1 MGTEW
6 AGDGAFSGAAM
17 AAHQVGVWVE
27 NDRGVHERLRRI
39 VSGEDRYMIGLAPVE
54 RVRMFV
60 LHLLYQDDGST
71 YRATWRAFRRDLAGF
86 ESRMPTLVRGAFD
99 RRDFDGID
107 WDGIVS
113 SLGEE

>member
-6 AGDGAFSGAAM
+6 VRDGDLSGAAM
-17 AAHQVGVWVE
+17 ATHQVATWVE
-27 NDRGVHERLRRI
+27 NDRGVYERLRRI
-39 VSGEDRYMIGLAPVE
+39 VSGEDRYMSRLAPVE
-54 RVRMFV
+54 RVRLFV

-71 YRATWRAFRRDLAGF
+71 YRATWRDFRRDLARF

-99 RRDFDGID
+99 RSEFDGID

-113 SLGEE
+113 SLDEE